1 MTMLQL
7 SVHNSYSKDNGT
19 SFITV
24 LKGFTPAITNSDDLP
39 LAPKTVTYR
48 IKLSVALPI
57 GKPITINLDNY
68 EVNQSVLVNEEGEV
82 ITYKWLNPKQ

>member
-1 MTMLQL
+1 MITLL

-24 LKGFTPAITNSDDLP
+24 LKSSTPATTNVDGLP

-48 IKLSVALPI
+48 IKLSVQFPI
-57 GKPITINLDNY
+57 GKSLTINLDNY
-68 EVNQSVLVNEEGEV
+68 DINHSVMVNDDGET
-82 ITYKWLNPKQ
+82 ITCKWLNPKQ

>member
-1 MTMLQL
+1 MITL

-24 LKGFTPAITNSDDLP
+24 LKCSTPATTNADGLP

-48 IKLSVALPI
+48 IKLSVQFPI
-57 GKPITINLDNY
+57 GKPLTINLDNY
-68 EVNQSVLVNEEGEV
+68 DINHSVMVNDDGET
-82 ITYKWLNPKQ
+82 ITCKWLNPKQ

>member
-1 MTMLQL
+1 MLQL
-7 SVHNSYSKDNGT
+7 SVHNSYSKDNGK

-24 LKGFTPAITNSDDLP
+24 LKGSTPAITNSDGLP

-68 EVNQSVLVNEEGEV
+68 EVNHSVLVNEEGET
-82 ITYKWLNPKQ
+82 ITCKWLNPKQ

>member
-1 MTMLQL
+1 MITL

-24 LKGFTPAITNSDDLP
+24 LKGSTPATTNADGLP

-48 IKLSVALPI
+48 IKLSVQFPI
-57 GKPITINLDNY
+57 GKPLTINLDNY
-68 EVNQSVLVNEEGEV
+68 DINHSVMVNDEGET
-82 ITYKWLNPKQ
+82 ITCKWLNPKQ

>member
-1 MTMLQL
+1 MITL

-24 LKGFTPAITNSDDLP
+24 LKGSTPATTNADGLP

-48 IKLSVALPI
+48 IKLSVQFPI
-57 GKPITINLDNY
+57 GKPLTINLDNY
-68 EVNQSVLVNEEGEV
+68 DINHSVMVNDDGET
-82 ITYKWLNPKQ
+82 ITCKWLNPKQ

>member
-1 MTMLQL
+1 MITL

-24 LKGFTPAITNSDDLP
+24 LKSSTPATTNADGLP

-48 IKLSVALPI
+48 IKLSVQFPI
-57 GKPITINLDNY
+57 GKLITINLDNY
-68 EVNQSVLVNEEGEV
+68 DVNHSVMVNDEGET
-82 ITYKWLNPKQ
+82 ITCKWLNPKQ

>member
-1 MTMLQL
+1 MITL

-24 LKGFTPAITNSDDLP
+24 LKGSTPATTNADGLP

-48 IKLSVALPI
+48 IKLSVPLPL
-57 GKPITINLDNY
+57 GKLITINLDNY
-68 EVNQSVLVNEEGEV
+68 DVNHSVMVNDEGET
-82 ITYKWLNPKQ
+82 ITCKWLNPKQ